1 MSKALTAAL
10 TRLLQSEAEQLA
22 ASQLTDSQKKA
33 LDELQRRTGAV
44 SIQRKGRG
52 ILYRIIDRAVIEQHL
67 SQLIPLE
74 ANQIIGAPKRAANIG
89 LSRSSKSGM
98 HTHEYSYILLKARG
112 NAVWHK
118 TDGQQLNLLANQQQ
132 LGVTALKLGDDN
144 HDDWRSSNPLWLVEN
159 QEVFDQLDWLP
170 SNDAATVL
178 WYSGNLQNNL
188 IHWLAKDMRAEKI
201 ILFAD
206 YDGVGM
212 QNYLRIKRKLAEHV
226 QFWLMPNWRTK
237 LNRYGNNE
245 LWQKTSTQF
254 DDSVPEL
261 IKLCATETE
270 FLELIKAMQKNGLAL
285 EQEAVWLPD

>member
-1 MSKALTAAL
+1 MP
-10 TRLLQSEAEQLA
+10 Q
-22 ASQLTDSQKKA
+22 
-33 LDELQRRTGAV
+33 
-44 SIQRKGRG
+44 
-52 ILYRIIDRAVIEQHL
+52 
-67 SQLIPLE
+67 
-74 ANQIIGAPKRAANIG
+74 RAANIG
-89 LSRSSKSGM
+89 LSRSSKSSA
-98 HTHEYSYILLKARG
+98 HTHDYSYILLKARG

-118 TDGQQLNLLANQQQ
+118 TDGQQLNLLVNQQQ

-212 QNYLRIKRKLAEHV
+212 QNYLRIKRKLAEQV
-226 QFWLMPNWRTK
+226 QFWLMPNWRAK
-237 LNRYGNNE
+237 LSRYGNNE
-245 LWQKTSTQF
+245 LWQKTNTQF
-254 DDSVPEL
+254 NDSAPEL

-270 FLELIKAMQKNGLAL
+270 FLELIKAMQKSGLAL